1 MGARRR
7 RPDGPPNR
15 NRTRTRTRPRSF
27 LLGWRS
33 KLRSAG
39 DEALRARLRSVL
51 SLRDALADISQQHL
65 TSLCLAF
72 AHSGRGKDCKRH
84 GAQRR
89 RHDGPPNRNRTRTR
103 TRPRSFLLGWR
114 SKLRSAGDEAMA
126 RRYRSTLRGVM
137 KPRVRRRPCPRRH
150 FHNPFLAY
158 EVGED
163 FMKFFH
169 DAAAGRN
176 EPFILAIEGSIP
188 D

>member
-1 MGARRR
+1 MFTFVNMEYDPLLTFPGCAEPPKPRKARGSSVNFLAHSGRGKDCKR
-7 RPDGPPNR
+7 HGWVRGSAVTMAPDR

-84 GAQRR
+84 GCAEAPSRC
-89 RHDGPPNRNRTRTR
+89 P
-103 TRPRSFLLGWR
+103 PRS
-114 SKLRSAGDEAMA
+114 
-126 RRYRSTLRGVM
+126 
-137 KPRVRRRPCPRRH
+137 
-150 FHNPFLAY
+150 
-158 EVGED
+158 
-163 FMKFFH
+163 
-169 DAAAGRN
+169 
-176 EPFILAIEGSIP
+176 
-188 D
+188 